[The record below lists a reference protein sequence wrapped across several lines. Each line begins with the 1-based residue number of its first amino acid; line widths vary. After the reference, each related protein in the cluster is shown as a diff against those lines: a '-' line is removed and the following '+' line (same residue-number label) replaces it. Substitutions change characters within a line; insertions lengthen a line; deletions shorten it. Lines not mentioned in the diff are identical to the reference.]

1 MKTTPFLKMN
11 GAGNDFVV
19 IDEASFVELDPSAA
33 FRRALCDRR
42 RGVGADGILVVGRDD
57 DADFSVAFYNA
68 DGEPGS
74 MCGNGARCALRFARE
89 VGFVERARVEFLF
102 GSERIV
108 GEIED
113 VARPAVSLPDPSG
126 VRFGDEIEIE
136 GARLSADFADTGS
149 PHAVFD
155 VREIRDVNGETIYE
169 RIEEIDVERIGAILR
184 NHERYGAEGVNVNFV
199 ERRGEGLV
207 IRTFERGVEAETL
220 ACGTGSAAAAAIRA
234 LRENIPSPVS
244 LLTRGGDRLTI
255 HFTRNGD
262 RIARLRLRG
271 PAAINFRGE
280 IDATFIERRH

>member
-1 MKTTPFLKMN
+1 MN

-89 VGFVERARVEFLF
+89 VGFAERARVEFLF

-126 VRFGDEIEIE
+126 RPLRRRDRDRRRPAIR
-136 GARLSADFADTGS
+136 RLRRHGLA
-149 PHAVFD
+149 P
-155 VREIRDVNGETIYE
+155 RRLRRPRDP
-169 RIEEIDVERIGAILR
+169 RR
-184 NHERYGAEGVNVNFV
+184 
-199 ERRGEGLV
+199 ERRNDLRANRGNRR
-207 IRTFERGVEAETL
+207 RTHR
-220 ACGTGSAAAAAIRA
+220 SD
-234 LRENIPSPVS
+234 P
-244 LLTRGGDRLTI
+244 
-255 HFTRNGD
+255 
-262 RIARLRLRG
+262 
-271 PAAINFRGE
+271 
-280 IDATFIERRH
+280 